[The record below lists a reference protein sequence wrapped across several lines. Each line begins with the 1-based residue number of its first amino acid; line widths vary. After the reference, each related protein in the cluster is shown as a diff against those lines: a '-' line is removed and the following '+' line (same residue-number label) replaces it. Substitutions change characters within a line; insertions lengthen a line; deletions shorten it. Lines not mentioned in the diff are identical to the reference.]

1 MRIIYPIDFPKQLF
15 SVVLSNHGYKNDLA
29 DYPDVRSMLL
39 TTGTGNSIIDN
50 ANTWNDNHQL
60 LIYKQKITP
69 DGFSHTDR
77 NFIYIALGV

>member
-1 MRIIYPIDFPKQLF
+1 MF

-50 ANTWNDNHQL
+50 ANTWINNHQL
-60 LIYKQKITP
+60 LIYKQKVDP
-69 DGFSHTDR
+69 SGFSHTDK
-77 NFIYIALGV
+77 NFIYIALGI